1 MDSLTDEVIS
11 VKEALNEYFKL
22 KSKYDDDITKEKKK
36 IMNNIS
42 LSNKEK
48 RTEYLKLK
56 PKCVNC
62 KKPGGTLF
70 KTVFFSS
77 NDTEDSSREY
87 RAQCGI
93 IADPCNLDIK
103 IKLYKNDLLPD
114 ILNDISNDI
123 KNYKNT
129 VIDDKNKLLFGYITT
144 ETALSKFDELKETIS
159 ATTSIYEDYLTEY
172 NKVIDNNEKKTELEE
187 SITDSYIQIQQI
199 KDCITKMN
207 ETGNSQYA
215 VDAVTIYETVLAP
228 LLSKIRNLKYNDSIV
243 FYDENNNTCNLVQ
256 TQFNLDSFSYRSTEN
271 KVLSYNVGY
280 SGIKINKKKI
290 VIESSSS
297 ESNLSTEKETS
308 KPMSTGEIPREEPIF
323 GEGKDGIT
331 WKNNEYIKLWD
342 RMPEKLKDALKTDP
356 EWLTDFMYNC
366 VNARVNNKACELITP
381 QNLKLPPELSPSGQY
396 DFGVEI
402 YNTLFNKLPKTLQ
415 QTYLTFFSEKEGV
428 KNYKMLE
435 NALNDLVKKEV
446 GFSNGFF

>member
-70 KTVFFSS
+70 KTLFFSS

-199 KDCITKMN
+199 
-207 ETGNSQYA
+207 
-215 VDAVTIYETVLAP
+215 
-228 LLSKIRNLKYNDSIV
+228 
-243 FYDENNNTCNLVQ
+243 
-256 TQFNLDSFSYRSTEN
+256 
-271 KVLSYNVGY
+271 
-280 SGIKINKKKI
+280 
-290 VIESSSS
+290 
-297 ESNLSTEKETS
+297 
-308 KPMSTGEIPREEPIF
+308 
-323 GEGKDGIT
+323 
-331 WKNNEYIKLWD
+331 
-342 RMPEKLKDALKTDP
+342 
-356 EWLTDFMYNC
+356 
-366 VNARVNNKACELITP
+366 
-381 QNLKLPPELSPSGQY
+381 
-396 DFGVEI
+396 
-402 YNTLFNKLPKTLQ
+402 
-415 QTYLTFFSEKEGV
+415 
-428 KNYKMLE
+428 
-435 NALNDLVKKEV
+435 
-446 GFSNGFF
+446 